1 MSDNGLIEPYDE
13 DGSSA
18 LLRQYK
24 LQEQLYASNNT
35 GLVCNDTVKRVRD
48 YIGNQTYRHVKFSSE
63 VGKDFDEPDF
73 VGGVKNLSNGGS
85 VKIQCVEICQYL
97 MKKIGKS
104 YHRFLLLLLIERS
117 NFYCFCYNVLE
128 GEGGKTEFSLSEKI
142 LFWKRYHNIVKTKLQ
157 SKRNGNIRQMKE
169 RFMDGKIYNAFYLMT
184 LFFFLNISC
193 FSFQV
198 YLFISQ
204 KASKRARAMA
214 S

>member
-1 MSDNGLIEPYDE
+1 MSLSENGLIEPYDE

-73 VGGVKNLSNGGS
+73 VGGVKMLSNGGL
-85 VKIQCVEICQYL
+85 VKIQCIDICQYL

-104 YHRFLLLLLIERS
+104 QHILLLLL
-117 NFYCFCYNVLE
+117 L
-128 GEGGKTEFSLSEKI
+128 
-142 LFWKRYHNIVKTKLQ
+142 
-157 SKRNGNIRQMKE
+157 
-169 RFMDGKIYNAFYLMT
+169 
-184 LFFFLNISC
+184 
-193 FSFQV
+193 
-198 YLFISQ
+198 LFIS
-204 KASKRARAMA
+204 KRSNLSLHLLQHLKRER
-214 S
+214 